1 MNGKKICGI
10 LTESSVKGEIVENL
24 IIGIGFNV
32 NQSEFKGNIK
42 DTATSLKKEFGK
54 TFSREEI
61 LSEFLNEFEEEY
73 LKTCFISINKIWTKF
88 LKTVVNFYDNWYTI
102 YWIKT
107 SQERMVN
114 NNGKSRK

>member
-10 LTESSVKGEIVENL
+10 LTESSVKGEIVENI

-32 NQSEFKGNIK
+32 NQSEFKGKIK

-61 LSEFLNEFEEEY
+61 LSEFLKEFEEEY
-73 LKTCFISINKIWTKF
+73 LKLAILC
-88 LKTVVNFYDNWYTI
+88 KT
-102 YWIKT
+102 
-107 SQERMVN
+107 
-114 NNGKSRK
+114 